1 MSDRKLEAVLWD
13 LDGVIA
19 DTAESHFLAWKE
31 VFGKRG
37 ISFSREDFFRFF
49 GRRHDTIIEFAM
61 GKDLPPEDFDAVAE
75 AKQAGYRR
83 RVVQNL
89 KALPGAIELLK
100 SLKENGIKSAIA
112 SSAPIENIVI
122 ILKGLGIEDYF
133 QAIAPGTEVAEGKPN
148 PQVFLLA
155 AERLGV
161 SPDNCV
167 VIEDAIA
174 GVSAAKRAGMK
185 CVAVANSHPAASL
198 KEANLVTDSLE
209 KIGIKELEG
218 LFKKSNIKY

>member
-1 MSDRKLEAVLWD
+1 MSERQLQAVLWD

-19 DTAESHFLAWKE
+19 DTADAHYLAWKG
-31 VFGKRG
+31 VFGRRG
-37 ISFSREDFFRFF
+37 VEFSRPDFMSFF
-49 GRRHDTIIEFAM
+49 GRRHDTIIEFAL
-61 GKDLPPEDFDAVAE
+61 GKDLAPEDFDAVAE
-75 AKQAGYRR
+75 AKQADYRR
-83 RVVQNL
+83 RVSRHL
-89 KALPGAIELLK
+89 KAMPGAAELLE
-100 SLKENGIKSAIA
+100 SLKEHGIKCAIA

-122 ILKGLGIEDYF
+122 ILRGLGIEGYF
-133 QAIAPGTEVAEGKPN
+133 QAIAPGTEVPEGKPS

-155 AERLGV
+155 AEKLGV
-161 SPDNCV
+161 SPGNCV

-198 KEANLVTDSLE
+198 KEADIVTDSLE

-218 LFKKSNIKY
+218 LFN